1 MFHSQGFQVGG
12 RSEECDGCD
21 DASHLHGSH
30 PGVRPWQG
38 SGMLRSSGRAVHSAA
53 AKPCRPAGPRC
64 RAGNVHVH
72 ASPHFCSLIARLKRR
87 AACGAGGGCCGRAEW
102 RGAGVPAAMPLG
114 RPAHAGSCLSLFLD
128 GCLCAR
134 PNHSTLNPPNL
145 RCAAPLLRGSA
156 LDLAPEWESTACTAA
171 QGSNFDTA
179 GAARC
184 RSLRRPPAAC
194 RARRLRSTWACAIR

>member
-1 MFHSQGFQVGG
+1 MMRRIFMVATPECARRTAAASCDLGG
-12 RSEECDGCD
+12 
-21 DASHLHGSH
+21 A
-30 PGVRPWQG
+30 VR
-38 SGMLRSSGRAVHSAA
+38 SAA
-53 AKPCRPAGPRC
+53 AKPCRPAGPCCQLAKSTCTRV
-64 RAGNVHVH
+64 RFFAP
-72 ASPHFCSLIARLKRR
+72 SPRLKRR